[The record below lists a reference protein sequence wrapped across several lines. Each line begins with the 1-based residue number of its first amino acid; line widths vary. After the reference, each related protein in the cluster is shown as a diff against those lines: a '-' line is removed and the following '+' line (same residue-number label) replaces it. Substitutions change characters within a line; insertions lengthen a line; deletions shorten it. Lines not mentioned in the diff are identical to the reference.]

1 VAQIDKV
8 TQQNAANA
16 EESASASEEL
26 NTQAESMKEMVHSL
40 VVLVGTKTAK
50 RNKDDDTNPLEVEH
64 ESAEK
69 TQELLDKHQE
79 LNTSDSIFHNIAG
92 EPTKM
97 T

>member
-1 VAQIDKV
+1 M
-8 TQQNAANA
+8 N
-16 EESASASEEL
+16 
-26 NTQAESMKEMVHSL
+26 EMVYLL
-40 VVLVGTKTAK
+40 VVLVGAKTAK
-50 RNKDDDTNPLEVEH
+50 RNKDDDTEPLEVEH
-64 ESAEK
+64 EGAEK